1 MTGFKNKKIIV
12 TKIINNYSKARNA
25 LILKIWAPLLPLDKR
40 RKLNVQKTFE
50 DVLGRTF
57 FMYVQLTSCVQLD
70 SSSELGKGPAY
81 IDL

>member
-50 DVLGRTF
+50 EVLGRTF
-57 FMYVQLTSCVQLD
+57 YVRTTYVLCPVR
-70 SSSELGKGPAY
+70 
-81 IDL
+81 